1 MWNPPH
7 FIPTP
12 SPHLPEH
19 TAFGYCELEQRS
31 LMQNLTMARTPHQ
44 QPLHNA
50 YMNLHKQDTNVE
62 RTLRRGQKIGPWD

>member
-1 MWNPPH
+1 
-7 FIPTP
+7 
-12 SPHLPEH
+12 
-19 TAFGYCELEQRS
+19 
-31 LMQNLTMARTPHQ
+31 MQNLTMARTPHQ